1 MVRLALAV
9 AVILT
14 LASSGASAQSP
25 EAQPPGA
32 QQPGAQPPGAQQPRA
47 PAWYAACKLDVAQ
60 FCKEVQPGGGRI
72 LSCFKQHS
80 PELSQGCKQAL
91 TQARLQQ

>member
-25 EAQPPGA
+25 EAQPPGER
-32 QQPGAQPPGAQQPRA
+32 PPGAPT
-47 PAWYAACKLDVAQ
+47 WWAACKPDVAQ
-60 FCKEVQPGGGRI
+60 FCRQVQPGEGRI

-91 TQARLQQ
+91 IQARQQL